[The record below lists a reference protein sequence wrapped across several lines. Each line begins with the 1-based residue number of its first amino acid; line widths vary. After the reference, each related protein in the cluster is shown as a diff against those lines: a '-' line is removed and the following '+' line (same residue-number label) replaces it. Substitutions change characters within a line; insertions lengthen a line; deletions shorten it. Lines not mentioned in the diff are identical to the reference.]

1 MPMLQQNWLTGY
13 GTGGFEAHYMDYQ
26 ADYFEKHPADSYS
39 ILADN
44 VQYPFCEYL
53 RIIIDYGII
62 GILLLLRMAVILTF
76 LLFQISIRNK

>member
-1 MPMLQQNWLTGY
+1 MELVVS
-13 GTGGFEAHYMDYQ
+13 EAHYMDYQ

-62 GILLLLRMAVILTF
+62 GILLLLGWLSYLL
-76 LLFQISIRNK
+76 LLFQISIRNE